1 MRQVPVGVAPPL
13 GMLGS
18 GRVAR
23 HLRHHFSHLGLDLRL
38 RTSSA
43 PEPPPRAQD
52 GRLENQPLNV
62 VYDSVVR
69 ADELEET
76 PP

>member
-1 MRQVPVGVAPPL
+1 MRQVPAGGAPPL
-13 GMLGS
+13 DMFGS

-38 RTSSA
+38 RTSFA

-52 GRLENQPLNV
+52 GPLEDHLFNV

-69 ADELEET
+69 VDELEET